1 MSEAAAPPVLLIVDD
16 EERILN
22 SMRRSLRREGFL
34 ILTAQTPHEARKW
47 LAEHPV
53 AIVLSDHKMPTTSG
67 LEILAMAAEM
77 RPNATRLLISGWP
90 EQVPAEKLEELGVR
104 ELLPKPWD
112 DGDLKR
118 VLQEAL
124 LPLAASTD
132 PQLEG

>member
-1 MSEAAAPPVLLIVDD
+1 MSDAPVLLIVDD

-22 SMRRSLRREGFL
+22 SLRRSLRREGFE

-47 LAEHPV
+47 LEERPV
-53 AIVLSDHKMPTTSG
+53 AVVLSDHKMPTSSG
-67 LEILAMAAEM
+67 LEILGMARDL
-77 RPNATRLLISGWP
+77 RPDATRLLISGWP
-90 EQVPAEKLEELGVR
+90 EQVPAAKLEELGVR

-124 LPLAASTD
+124 LPLPT
-132 PQLEG
+132 E